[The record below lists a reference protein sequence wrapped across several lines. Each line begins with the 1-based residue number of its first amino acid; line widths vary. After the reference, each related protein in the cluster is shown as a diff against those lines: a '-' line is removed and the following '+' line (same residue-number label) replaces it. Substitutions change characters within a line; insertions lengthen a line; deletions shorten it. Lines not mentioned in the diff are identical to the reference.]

1 MVTRWWLPLALV
13 AATLT
18 GTPGARAQEP
28 SFDSAAAL
36 QKSGKFDA
44 AAAEYRRFL
53 EVYPAN
59 VEARSN
65 LGVVLMQQGR
75 AAEARQHLEQALR
88 LAPGLPQAEQALQ
101 AIAAP

>member
-1 MVTRWWLPLALV
+1 MVMRWLYPLALV
-13 AATLT
+13 AATLA
-18 GTPGARAQEP
+18 GTRPAGAQEP

-65 LGVVLMQQGR
+65 LGVVLMRLGR
-75 AAEARQHLEQALR
+75 YEE
-88 LAPGLPQAEQALQ
+88 
-101 AIAAP
+101 AIAAYQSALSIDSWNPTVQ